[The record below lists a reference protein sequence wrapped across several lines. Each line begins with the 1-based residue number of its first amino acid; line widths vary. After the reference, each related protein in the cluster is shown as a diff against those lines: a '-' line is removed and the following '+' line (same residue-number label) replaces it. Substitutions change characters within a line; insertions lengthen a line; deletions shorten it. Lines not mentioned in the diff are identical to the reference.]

1 MSGGGTGLMSG
12 GGLSIGSGGPG
23 KAAGCSSMLL
33 FECNN
38 FADGVLGGIRLCG
51 RPRLHGIST
60 AQTLIQVA
68 RLASMCQS
76 LMCSAPNGTL

>member
-38 FADGVLGGIRLCG
+38 FADGVLGGIRPCG
-51 RPRLHGIST
+51 RPRLQRIST
-60 AQTLIQVA
+60 QMLIQVA

-76 LMCSAPNGTL
+76 LMYSAPNGTL